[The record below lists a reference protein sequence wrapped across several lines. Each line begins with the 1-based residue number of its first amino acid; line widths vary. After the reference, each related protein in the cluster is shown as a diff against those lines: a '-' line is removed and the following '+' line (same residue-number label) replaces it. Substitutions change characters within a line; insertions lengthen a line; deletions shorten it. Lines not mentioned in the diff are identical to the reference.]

1 MPQGPSEAWSPS
13 VGETVRMVR
22 VDTLGSVV
30 QIKTGRHGP
39 EFVIY
44 AFTPA
49 GAADSHNRVVC
60 TLSELAPHGT
70 PTD

>member
-1 MPQGPSEAWSPS
+1 MPQEPSEAWSPS

-30 QIKTGRHGP
+30 QIKTGRYGP

>member
-1 MPQGPSEAWSPS
+1 MLQEPSKVWSPS
-13 VGETVRMVR
+13 VGETVRVVR
-22 VDTLGSVV
+22 VDTVGRVV
-30 QIKTGRHGP
+30 QIKTGRYGP

-44 AFTPA
+44 TFTPA
-49 GAADSHNRVVC
+49 GAADSGTRVVC